1 MIIIIINLFI
11 MSNTLLILR
20 QQVARPLKYKRAI
33 LPLLLLVLL
42 GVPQL
47 RPIIAQSMADA
58 FLQVTIFVAATLFLY
73 YYLVERFPLLELSY
87 VRHHYPKMEVPLA
100 AFLGALPGCG
110 GAIIVVTQF
119 TKRQA
124 SFGSVVAVLTA
135 TMGDAAFLLL
145 ATRPLDGAIILSS
158 GLLIG
163 SVSGYVVNQLHADD
177 YLAPSVASATA
188 EGASSSDCNS
198 KRLGRAFWRVAFVPS
213 LIIAFLLAFQFDF
226 QQLTIQLGEYVNLFG
241 AFGAFVVISLWA
253 FSSKGENY
261 QEITCEDDNSVP
273 YSRFNK
279 VMQDTHF
286 VTAWVVAAFVLYEV
300 AIHIFGLDLKQWFSH
315 YAIFAPLVGLLIGL
329 LPGCGPQ
336 ILVTS
341 LYIQGVVPFSALIA
355 NAISND
361 GDALFPAIAL
371 APKAALVA
379 TIYSAIP
386 ALVIGYSVY
395 FYQN

>member
-1 MIIIIINLFI
+1 MLN
-11 MSNTLLILR
+11 SLLLLR
-20 QQVARPLKYKRAI
+20 QQVVHPLKYKRAI
-33 LPLLLLVLL
+33 LPLLLLILL
-42 GVPQL
+42 CVPQL

-73 YYLVERFPLLELSY
+73 YYLVDRFPLLELSY

-163 SVSGYVVNQLHADD
+163 SLCGYVVNKIHADD
-177 YLAPSVASATA
+177 YLAPSLTITA
-188 EGASSSDCNS
+188 ANHTSIADSNSNS
-198 KRLGRAFWRVAFVPS
+198 KRLGRAFWRLTFIPS
-213 LIIAFLLAFQFDF
+213 LVIAFLLAFQFDF
-226 QQLTIQLGEYVNLFG
+226 SQLTGQLPQYINIFG
-241 AFGAFVVISLWA
+241 AAGAFVVISLWA

-261 QEITCEDDNSVP
+261 QEVTSEDDNSVP

-286 VTAWVVAAFVLYEV
+286 VTAWVVA
-300 AIHIFGLDLKQWFSH
+300 G
-315 YAIFAPLVGLLIGL
+315 
-329 LPGCGPQ
+329 
-336 ILVTS
+336 
-341 LYIQGVVPFSALIA
+341 
-355 NAISND
+355 
-361 GDALFPAIAL
+361 
-371 APKAALVA
+371 
-379 TIYSAIP
+379 
-386 ALVIGYSVY
+386 
-395 FYQN
+395 

>member
-1 MIIIIINLFI
+1 MHESL
-11 MSNTLLILR
+11 TLLR
-20 QQVARPLKYKRAI
+20 QRATRPLKYKRAI
-33 LPLLLLVLL
+33 LPLILLLLIAA
-42 GVPQL
+42 PQL
-47 RPIIAQSMADA
+47 RPIITQSMSDA
-58 FLQVTIFVAATLFLY
+58 FLQVTVFVAATLFLY
-73 YYLVERFPLLELSY
+73 YFLVERFPLLELSY
-87 VRHHYPKMEVPLA
+87 VREHYSIAEVPLA

-145 ATRPLDGAIILSS
+145 ATRPLDGAIILTS
-158 GLLIG
+158 GLVIG
-163 SVSGYVVNQLHADD
+163 SVSGYIVNRIHEPN
-177 YLAPSVASATA
+177 YLAPTHLTRQDIRSLST
-188 EGASSSDCNS
+188 DNHN
-198 KRLGRAFWRVAFVPS
+198 KRVGRVFWRMVLIPS
-213 LIIAFLLAFQFDF
+213 LVIALLLAFQFNF
-226 QQLTIQLGEYVNLFG
+226 NQVSQALSEYINLFG
-241 AFGAFVVISLWA
+241 AISAFIVISLWA

-261 QEITCEDDNSVP
+261 QEFTSEDDSTVP

-300 AIHIFGLDLKQWFSH
+300 SVDLFGLDLKQWFSH
-315 YAIFAPLVGLLIGL
+315 YAIFAPVVGLLIGL

-336 ILVTS
+336 ILVTT
-341 LYIQGVVPFSALIA
+341 LYIQGIVPFSALIA

-379 TIYSAIP
+379 TLYSAIP
-386 ALVIGYSVY
+386 ALIIGYSVY
-395 FYQN
+395 FYNN